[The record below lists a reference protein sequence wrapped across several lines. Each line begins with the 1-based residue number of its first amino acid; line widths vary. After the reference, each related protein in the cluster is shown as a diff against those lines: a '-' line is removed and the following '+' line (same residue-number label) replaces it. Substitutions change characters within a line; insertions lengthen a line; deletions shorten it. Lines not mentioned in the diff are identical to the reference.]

1 MNLFFIL
8 VHESKI
14 EYWFCV
20 MSVRSSVCLSFCP
33 FVPSPVRLSI
43 GPSIPS
49 SVRPYI
55 SPTVPWFVRACC
67 VLLSFR
73 LFAFAS
79 FCLSVRL
86 SLTWQVGAI
95 APEWTTK
102 LLDSSSK
109 SLRNDLT
116 PFRSWTGITQ
126 SVPHSCNTLA
136 CLVIELLDILR
147 S

>member
-1 MNLFFIL
+1 
-8 VHESKI
+8 
-14 EYWFCV
+14 

-33 FVPSPVRLSI
+33 FVRSPVRLSI

-55 SPTVPWFVRACC
+55 SPTVSLSVRACC

-86 SLTWQVGAI
+86 SLTWQFGAI
-95 APEWTTK
+95 SPEWTTK
-102 LLDSSSK
+102 LLSTQAQRFFI
-109 SLRNDLT
+109 RNDLT
-116 PFRSWTGITQ
+116 PFGSWTGIAQ
-126 SVPHSCNTLA
+126 SMPHGCNTLA